1 MKVILHLR
9 SEAQAIITTLKGN
22 EERSRQGNQII
33 LHPCGK
39 KKHGKPKRPIENHF
53 KWNAE
58 SRETSREYKYSWGTE
73 RHFFAHRSFVI
84 LTVLRS
90 RNQDQFLGGN
100 DQWCKDSPAE
110 KGVVKGMT

>member
-1 MKVILHLR
+1 MKKLYSENYVHKLGSRSMKVILHLR

-53 KWNAE
+53 K
-58 SRETSREYKYSWGTE
+58 
-73 RHFFAHRSFVI
+73 
-84 LTVLRS
+84 
-90 RNQDQFLGGN
+90 
-100 DQWCKDSPAE
+100 
-110 KGVVKGMT
+110 